1 MKNTT
6 IKISIPVH
14 INNLYEQINAPE
26 TLNAQAIAQRL
37 SGGGE
42 ALTIRNKAEYD
53 EMSEAVRLVSN
64 AVKLIEA
71 TRKEVTHP
79 ADAFKKQCMALEKA
93 ATTELIDFISDAKI
107 KMLDYHNE
115 LEFKKREAEQRL
127 RAEAEAALKQAQS
140 VNDIMAAFTDKLFTN
155 AVETNQTKNVRTKIK
170 ARISGEVDWAKVL
183 GVLFGAGE
191 LEPER
196 LIERLPKA
204 MEFMHVDNIDGIE
217 LYEHKTQVIR

>member
-1 MKNTT
+1 MKNTN
-6 IKISIPVH
+6 IKVSIPVH

-42 ALTIRNKAEYD
+42 ALTIRSKAEYD
-53 EMSEAVRLVSN
+53 EMSEAIRLVSN

-71 TRKEVTHP
+71 TRKEVTNP
-79 ADAFKKQCMALEKA
+79 ADTFKKQCIALEKA

-140 VNDIMAAFTDKLFTN
+140 VSDIMATFTDRLFSN
-155 AVETNQTKNVRTKIK
+155 AVETNQTKNVRTTIK
-170 ARISGEVDWAKVL
+170 ARISGEVDWLKVL
-183 GVLFGAGE
+183 SVLFGAGE

-196 LIERLPKA
+196 LMERLPKA
-204 MEFMHVDNIDGIE
+204 MEFMHVENIDGIE

>member
-6 IKISIPVH
+6 IKVSIPVQ

-42 ALTIRNKAEYD
+42 ALTIRSKAEYD

-71 TRKEVTHP
+71 TRKEVTYP
-79 ADAFKKQCMALEKA
+79 ADAFKKQCIALEKA

-155 AVETNQTKNVRTKIK
+155 AVETNQTKNVRTTIK
-170 ARISGEVDWAKVL
+170 ARISGEVDWLKVL
-183 GVLFGAGE
+183 SVLFGAGE

-196 LIERLPKA
+196 LMERLPKA
-204 MEFMHVDNIDGIE
+204 MEFMHVEAIDGIE

>member
-1 MKNTT
+1 MKNTS
-6 IKISIPVH
+6 IKVSIPVQ

-42 ALTIRNKAEYD
+42 ALTIRSKAEYD

-71 TRKEVTHP
+71 TRKEVTYP
-79 ADAFKKQCMALEKA
+79 ADAFKKQCIALEKA

-155 AVETNQTKNVRTKIK
+155 SVETNQTKNVRTKIK
-170 ARISGEVDWAKVL
+170 ARISGEVDWLKVL
-183 GVLFGAGE
+183 SVLFGAGE

-204 MEFMHVDNIDGIE
+204 MEFMHVESIDGIE

>member
-6 IKISIPVH
+6 IKVSIPVQ

-42 ALTIRNKAEYD
+42 ALTIRSKAEYD

-71 TRKEVTHP
+71 TRKEVTYP
-79 ADAFKKQCMALEKA
+79 ADAFKKQCIALEKA

-155 AVETNQTKNVRTKIK
+155 AVETNQTKNVRTTIK
-170 ARISGEVDWAKVL
+170 ARISGEVDWLKVL
-183 GVLFGAGE
+183 SVLFGAGE

-204 MEFMHVDNIDGIE
+204 MEFMHVENIDGIE